1 MSQTIAGALTVT
13 KSKAYLDP
21 FPVMGPAGEI
31 VEIEN
36 GHAGAAL
43 TDLNGRLVYVVGQI
57 RRKDPARS
65 SRLSIRLEQIRD
77 LQTGQ
82 LLQVVEA

>member
-1 MSQTIAGALTVT
+1 
-13 KSKAYLDP
+13 
-21 FPVMGPAGEI
+21 VMGPAGEI

-36 GHAGAAL
+36 GDGGASL
-43 TDLNGRLVYVVGQI
+43 TDLNGRLVYAVGQV
-57 RRKDPARS
+57 RRKDPTRN
-65 SRLSIRLEQIRD
+65 SRLSIRLQQIRD